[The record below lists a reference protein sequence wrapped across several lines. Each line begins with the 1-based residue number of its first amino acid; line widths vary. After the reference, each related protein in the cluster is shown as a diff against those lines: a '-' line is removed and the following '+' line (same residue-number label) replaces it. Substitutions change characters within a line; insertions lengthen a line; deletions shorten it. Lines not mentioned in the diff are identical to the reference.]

1 MKHEYSTKEV
11 AAMFGLSVPTITK
24 YVRQGALSPSA
35 TKKGGRRGY
44 IYIFDDNSVQKL
56 SEKIGVEPIWDASG
70 RTYSN
75 TPAPAEEPEEEPVIL
90 HEWVVIQL
98 GEMFLTDNMSLTDSM
113 DKAKRWGTEARD
125 SIRQH
130 TQRTG
135 GKPML
140 VQTIVKEM
148 KIDEAER
155 KEA

>member
-11 AAMFGLSVPTITK
+11 AAMFGLSVATITK
-24 YVRQGALSPSA
+24 YVRQGALIPSA
-35 TKKGGRRGY
+35 TRKGGRRGY

-56 SEKIGVEPIWDASG
+56 SDKIGIEPVWDASG

-75 TPAPAEEPEEEPVIL
+75 TPAPAEPEEEPTIL

-113 DKAKRWGTEARD
+113 DKAKRWVTEARD

-130 TQRTG
+130 SQRTG

-148 KIDEAER
+148 KIDETD
-155 KEA
+155 

>member
-1 MKHEYSTKEV
+1 MKHEYNTKEV

-35 TKKGGRRGY
+35 TKKGGGRRGY
-44 IYIFDDNSVQKL
+44 FYIYDDNSIQKL
-56 SEKIGVEPIWDASG
+56 SEKIGVEPVWGASG
-70 RTYSN
+70 RTYSG
-75 TPAPAEEPEEEPVIL
+75 TPEPAQEPEEEPMIL

-113 DKAKRWGTEARD
+113 DKAKRWGKEARD

-148 KIDEAER
+148 KIDEID
-155 KEA
+155 

>member
-1 MKHEYSTKEV
+1 MKHEYNSKEV
-11 AAMFGLSVPTITK
+11 AAMFGLNVKSINRYIHQGVLKPADMRKGRGRGGIT
-24 YVRQGALSPSA
+24 
-35 TKKGGRRGY
+35 
-44 IYIFDDNSVQKL
+44 YIFDDDSIQKL
-56 SEKIGVEPIWDASG
+56 SAKIGIEPVWDASG

-75 TPAPAEEPEEEPVIL
+75 TPAPAEEPEEEPTIL

-130 TQRTG
+130 SQRTG

-140 VQTIVKEM
+140 VQTIVKPMTINES
-148 KIDEAER
+148 E
-155 KEA
+155 

>member
-11 AAMFGLSVPTITK
+11 AAMFGLSVATITK
-24 YVRQGALSPSA
+24 YVRQGALIPSA

-44 IYIFDDNSVQKL
+44 IYIFDDNFVQKL
-56 SEKIGVEPIWDASG
+56 SDKIGIEPVWDASG

-75 TPAPAEEPEEEPVIL
+75 TPAPVEEPKEEPTIL

-130 TQRTG
+130 SQRTG

-148 KIDEAER
+148 KIDEAD
-155 KEA
+155 